1 RPRFAR
7 PHGVPARAPGQAR
20 LRGQSGLGGL
30 AERQPRGDS
39 PLLRDRRA
47 QHLADLPPLCAAA
60 RPRHPRAAPGGDRAR
75 ESAAARLARAP
86 PRRVPRRLGDGPV
99 SPAARSAPSPAEARS
114 AEAPAETATVS
125 GLTRDGEGVV
135 RAGKTVF
142 VAGARPP
149 GRVRFPPAR
158 PHRPHAAGGP
168 LRIVRAPPP
177 GGGPPLPPL

>member
-1 RPRFAR
+1 LSLAAHRSHGRAVGLPAARPRVAR

-60 RPRHPRAAPGGDRAR
+60 RPPPPRAAPGGDRAR

-86 PRRVPRRLGDGPV
+86 PRRVPRRLGERPV
-99 SPAARSAPSPAEARS
+99 SPAARSAPCPAEAAWRGLPPGPPTGAGPTGE
-114 AEAPAETATVS
+114 AEA
-125 GLTRDGEGVV
+125 G
-135 RAGKTVF
+135 
-142 VAGARPP
+142 
-149 GRVRFPPAR
+149 
-158 PHRPHAAGGP
+158 
-168 LRIVRAPPP
+168 
-177 GGGPPLPPL
+177 